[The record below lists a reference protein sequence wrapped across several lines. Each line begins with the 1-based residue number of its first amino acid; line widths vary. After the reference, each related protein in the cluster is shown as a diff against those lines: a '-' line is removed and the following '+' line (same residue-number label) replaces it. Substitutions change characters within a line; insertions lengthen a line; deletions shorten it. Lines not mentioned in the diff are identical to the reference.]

1 MMLMHNLPPGLILIF
16 AAFLVYLL
24 PGRLKNWCAIIFS
37 VLAFWQ
43 IVRLSGNA
51 ILPFQLLDL
60 ELAVLRV
67 DGWSKAFAYIFTLSS
82 FAAFLYGYH
91 EKKSHQLCSGLLYI
105 GSALMVVFAG
115 DLITLYIF
123 WEVMA
128 ITSVYLILGRKT
140 KKSYRAA
147 FRYILVHIFG
157 GLVLLAGIVITIQQ
171 SGSIAFNAFDPANP
185 HLGTWL
191 ILAGFLVNAA
201 AIPFSSWLPDAYPEA
216 SIMGGVILS
225 AYTSKTAVYALLRGF
240 PGWEILIIIGSAM
253 AIYGVIYALLEND
266 IRRMLAYAIVGQVG
280 FMVCAVGIGTPLA
293 LNGVVVHAFCHIIY
307 KGLLWMSAGA
317 VIYRVGKSKFT
328 ELGGLYRSMPWTTV
342 FGCIGALAI
351 AAPLTSGF
359 ISKNMILAEAASN
372 NLFWPWFI
380 LKAASVGAFISIGL
394 KFPYFVFFGKS
405 KVEGLPQPHREA
417 PKAMLFAMSFMAFFC
432 IYLGIFPG
440 TLYNIL
446 PGAELVKSVMPY
458 TFWDIYIYHFS
469 SLVFHVQLLSFAT
482 LAFFLILPFFKQT
495 NTITL
500 DIDWFYRRGGVV
512 AYLLFDQ
519 GLNGVNNLSNRI
531 VVESGMKSLAK
542 FFRDGP
548 ARILLFFVQ
557 PLWSLTGVDRE
568 GSRAME
574 IKFINR
580 FRNCFFSIGNTA
592 VSTLALIL
600 LLLLV

>member
-1 MMLMHNLPPGLILIF
+1 MHNLPPGLILIF

-43 IVRLSGNA
+43 VVRISGTA
-51 ILPFQLLDL
+51 LLPFQLLDL

-67 DGWSKAFAYIFTLSS
+67 DGWSKAFAYIFVLSS
-82 FAAFLYGYH
+82 IAAFIYGYY
-91 EKKSHQLCSGLLYI
+91 ERKSSQLCSGLLYI

-128 ITSVYLILGRKT
+128 ITSVYLILGSKT

-157 GLVLLAGIVITIQQ
+157 GLVLLAGIVITIHQ

-185 HLGTWL
+185 HLGFWL
-191 ILAGFLVNAA
+191 IMIGFLVNAA

-225 AYTSKTAVYALLRGF
+225 VYTSKTAVYALLRGF
-240 PGWEILIIIGSAM
+240 PGWEILIIIGSLM
-253 AIYGVIYALLEND
+253 AVYGVIYALLEND

-293 LNGVVVHAFCHIIY
+293 LNGVVVHAFCHILY
-307 KGLLWMSAGA
+307 KALLWMSAGA
-317 VIYRVGKSKFT
+317 VLYRVGKSKCT
-328 ELGGLYRSMPWTTV
+328 ELGGLYKTMPWTTV

-351 AAPLTSGF
+351 ALPFTSGF
-359 ISKNMILAEAASN
+359 ISKNMIIAELAGN
-372 NLFWPWFI
+372 NLLWPWLT
-380 LKAASVGAFISIGL
+380 LKMAMVGAFISIGL
-394 KFPYFVFFGKS
+394 KFPYFVFFARS
-405 KVEGLPQPHREA
+405 KDDGLNTTCGEA
-417 PKAMLFAMSFMAFFC
+417 PKTMLAAMSFMAFPC
-432 IYLGIFPG
+432 IYIGINPEI
-440 TLYNIL
+440 LYNIL
-446 PGAELVKSVMPY
+446 PEAELVKSVMPY
-458 TFWDIYIYHFS
+458 TFRDIYIYGFS
-469 SLVFHVQLLSFAT
+469 NLVFHIQLLAFAT
-482 LAFFLILPFFKQT
+482 LAFFLVLPLFKQT

-500 DIDWFYRRGGVV
+500 DVDWFYRRGGDV
-512 AYLLFDQ
+512 AYLLLDK

-531 VVESGMKSLAK
+531 VIENGIKFLAI

-548 ARILLFFVQ
+548 ARLLLLFVKPF
-557 PLWSLTGVDRE
+557 WSLTGVD
-568 GSRAME
+568 SSDLRAME
-574 IKFINR
+574 IKLVNT
-580 FRNCFFSIGNTA
+580 FRNCFFSIGSTA
-592 VSTLALIL
+592 VFTLALIL
-600 LLLLV
+600 IFLLI